1 MVNFYH
7 GHRVIAERCT
17 GDLTCMRHCP
27 TEAIRIRKGIA
38 RILDEACIDC
48 GECIRVCRRG
58 AMVPITDSVSGSTQ
72 TRFKYKVAIPS
83 SVLYA
88 QFDPGIHPYLV
99 HLALQRLGFHEV
111 IDLHRASS
119 TLANALFRYL
129 RQYHG
134 RLPLISSYCP
144 TIVRLV
150 QVKYPDLVE
159 LLVPIEVPRELA
171 AWEARREI
179 QARLGLDEHEIGIFY
194 IAPCSA
200 KIVSIRQPAE
210 KARSWFD
217 GVVSIKDAYSVL
229 HPHVALLKQDFD
241 PRQVPN
247 DFTFNPGSERSDC
260 LTKLD
265 QAQNVLAVA
274 GLNDVMQ
281 ILDDIENSRLRNIEF
296 IEATAH
302 MMGCLGGPFNV
313 ENPYVARANSQK
325 QRERYGRPVTV
336 DEATVERRLAQG
348 HYFQERAV
356 PPRPLRFFDTDLETS
371 IKRMQ
376 ERDRIYGKLR
386 QIDCGCCGAP
396 TCLAFA
402 EDVVRG
408 EVDVTDCI
416 FLAREAAER
425 G

>member
-1 MVNFYH
+1 MPHFYH
-7 GHRVIAERCT
+7 GHRVIAERCV
-17 GDLTCMRHCP
+17 GDLACMRQCP

-38 RILDEACIDC
+38 RISDEACIDC

-58 AMVPITDSVSGSTQ
+58 AMVPITDSMSGPSHA
-72 TRFKYKVAIPS
+72 RYKYKVVIPS

-88 QFDPGIHPYLV
+88 QFDPGIHPYLI
-99 HLALQRLGFHEV
+99 HLALKRLGFNEV
-111 IDLHRASS
+111 IDLHRASA
-119 TLANALFRYL
+119 TLAVALFRYL
-129 RQYHG
+129 KQYRG
-134 RLPLISSYCP
+134 RWPLLSSYCP

-171 AWEARREI
+171 AREAKREI
-179 QARLGLDEHEIGIFY
+179 EARLGLAEHEIGLFY

-217 GVVSIKDAYSVL
+217 GAVSIKDAYSVL
-229 HPHVALLKQDFD
+229 HPHVAVLKQDFD
-241 PRQVPN
+241 PSQVPE
-247 DFTFNPGSERSDC
+247 DFTFNPGSDRSDC

-265 QAQNVLAVA
+265 QADNVLAVA

-281 ILDDIENSRLRNIEF
+281 ILDDIENSRLRNIQF
-296 IEATAH
+296 IDATAH
-302 MMGCLGGPFNV
+302 MMGCLSGPFTV

-325 QRERYGRPVTV
+325 QRERYRRPVAI
-336 DEATVERRLAQG
+336 DPAGIERGLAEG
-348 HYFQERAV
+348 KFFQERAV
-356 PPRPLRFFDTDLETS
+356 PPRPARFFDTDLETS

-376 ERDRIYGKLR
+376 ERDRIFGKLR

-402 EDVVRG
+402 EDVVKG
-408 EVDVTDCI
+408 EVEVTDCI
-416 FLAREAAER
+416 FLAREPEEH